1 MITSNDHKEIEHKE
15 IEAEQV
21 KAYFNDANDLNLAG
35 LVVYA
40 LVVYVVHDEAPEW
53 IWAPALFILI
63 AITLYRSYLIRQY
76 HRTPEVRSS
85 TSWANSQALSGGSAG
100 VCWGVANAAMLV
112 HLPATYQY
120 FVLTVSAVVAATS
133 TSEGFSLVM
142 PPRTFTV
149 ACISPSVIW
158 LMTIGDRIH
167 TILALMLFLFMP
179 ITILLGSK
187 KNHIFVEAQRL
198 RFKNESLVKELSRQH
213 ELLEG
218 ASKSKSRF
226 LAAASHDLRQPL
238 AALMI
243 FLEQLEFEQ
252 QLSRTG
258 RDVLEHAQ
266 QATNSLCSLL
276 DGLLDISR
284 LDGQAI
290 KKTIRPFAIQTLF
303 NELEEEFQQ
312 LAKQKGILLK
322 FSPCSAIIESDRI
335 LTGQILRNL
344 ISNAVRY
351 TPSGR
356 ILVGCRLRRP
366 MLAVEVH
373 DTGIGIAQDQ
383 IPRIFDEFYQVDNSE
398 RDRQQG
404 LGLGLSIVDRA
415 ARLLGHTVTLS
426 SQLGKG
432 SSFVLTVPLAN
443 GGIIDEQPALR
454 QPVRTPALEDCLIA
468 VIENEGS
475 IRMGMHNLLQSWGC
489 RVVFADSAANMIEQ
503 LDAMGDVVEMVIS
516 DFGLRGAFNGVE
528 AIAEIRKRWGAELP
542 ALLFTGDISKEAY
555 ILAQNA
561 GLSILYKPA
570 KAEALR
576 GAIMDALG
584 SIDIQAVHK

>member
-1 MITSNDHKEIEHKE
+1 MTMPHEHKK

-21 KAYFNDANDLNLAG
+21 RAYFSDANDLNMAG

-40 LVVYVVHDEAPEW
+40 LVVFVVHDEAPEW
-53 IWAPALFILI
+53 IWAPALIILA
-63 AITLYRSYLIRQY
+63 AITLFRSYLIHQY
-76 HRTPEVRSS
+76 HRTPAIRSS
-85 TSWANSQALSGGSAG
+85 TGWANSQALTGGLAG
-100 VCWGVANAAMLV
+100 VCWGVANAAMMDY
-112 HLPATYQY
+112 LPTTYQY

-149 ACISPSVIW
+149 ACITPSVIW
-158 LMTIGDRIH
+158 LMTVGDRIH
-167 TILALMLFLFMP
+167 TVLALMLFLFMP
-179 ITILLGSK
+179 VTILLGSK

-198 RFKNESLVKELSRQH
+198 RFKNESLAKELSRQH
-213 ELLEG
+213 DLLEG

-243 FLEQLEFEQ
+243 FLEQLEFEK

-258 RDVLEHAQ
+258 KEVLEHAQ

-290 KKTIRPFAIQTLF
+290 KIIIRPFAIQKLF
-303 NELEEEFQQ
+303 DELEEEFRQ
-312 LAKQKGILLK
+312 LAMQKGILLK

-356 ILVGCRLRRP
+356 VLVGCRHHQNL
-366 MLAVEVH
+366 LTLEVH
-373 DTGIGIAQDQ
+373 DTGIGIAEDQ
-383 IPRIFDEFYQVDNSE
+383 IPKIFDEFYQVDNPE
-398 RDRQQG
+398 RDQQQG
-404 LGLGLSIVDRA
+404 LGLGLSIVDRV
-415 ARLLGHTVTLS
+415 ARLLGHTVTLN

-432 SSFVLTVPLAN
+432 TSFVLTVPLAN
-443 GGIIDEQPALR
+443 SDIVDEQPALR
-454 QPVRTPALEDCLIA
+454 QSGKTPALENLLIA

-475 IRMGMHNLLQSWGC
+475 IRMGMHNLLLSWGC
-489 RVVFADSAANMIEQ
+489 RVVIADSAANMIEQ
-503 LDAMGDVVEMVIS
+503 LDSMDGVVEMVIS
-516 DFGLRGAFNGVE
+516 DFGLRGGFNGVE
-528 AIAEIRKRWGAELP
+528 AIAEIRKRWGTELP
-542 ALLFTGDISKEAY
+542 ALLFTGDISKETY
-555 ILAQNA
+555 VLARNA

-576 GAIMDALG
+576 DAILDALAG
-584 SIDIQAVHK
+584 IEMQTVRK